1 MPYVEQARTVYPSGL
16 LITSLKSSDSIKT
29 SLQLLPRIITLH
41 NSCQAKVRIC
51 LFRSEVMILHHVVLV
66 LFVFCSC
73 FVFVFGFCFWFL
85 FLFFVFF
92 CIFQSFVVSHQ
103 NEYDCVFCVVF
114 CFEFLRD
121 CWEFGNFVI
130 ALIAQC

>member
-1 MPYVEQARTVYPSGL
+1 
-16 LITSLKSSDSIKT
+16 
-29 SLQLLPRIITLH
+29 
-41 NSCQAKVRIC
+41 
-51 LFRSEVMILHHVVLV
+51 MILHHVVLV

-73 FVFVFGFCFWFL
+73 FVFVFGFVFVFL
-85 FLFFVFF
+85 FF

-121 CWEFGNFVI
+121 CWEFGN
-130 ALIAQC
+130 LLLP

>member
-1 MPYVEQARTVYPSGL
+1 
-16 LITSLKSSDSIKT
+16 
-29 SLQLLPRIITLH
+29 
-41 NSCQAKVRIC
+41 
-51 LFRSEVMILHHVVLV
+51 
-66 LFVFCSC
+66 VFG
-73 FVFVFGFCFWFL
+73 FVFVF
-85 FLFFVFF
+85 LFFG
-92 CIFQSFVVSHQ
+92 IFQSFVVSHQ